1 MRARYG
7 HGGRLG
13 YESEWRARRAVS
25 GGGELVDQGM
35 HLLDL
40 SYALLGPLP
49 LHSALLR
56 TAFWPMEV
64 EDNAVVI
71 LGDRADGPW
80 TMFHASWT
88 EWKNLFSLE
97 IFCRSAKL
105 QVDGLAR
112 SYGAQRLTIYSMRP
126 ELGPPDVETT
136 DFAADDESWRRE
148 WQEFAEA
155 IHASDD
161 RPLVGRPRLGA
172 VRVAVCRG
180 SLCAPCLRLTRTRPA
195 LLPVAVLVGGRG
207 TRLGDLARHT
217 PKALVPVAGDP
228 FVFHQLRLL
237 AAHGARRVVLCVG
250 HLGEQIADAV
260 GDGARFG
267 LDVEYAFDGPEPV
280 GTAAALRQASPL
292 LGERFLVTYG
302 DAYLRADHGAVQ
314 DAFRRGGDPA
324 LMTVVQNDG
333 RWVTSNAV
341 FHDGRVT
348 AYDKRV
354 PPPEARWV
362 DYGLLAFD
370 AGVFDGARRRR
381 SLRRLPRA
389 RGARSARRAPRARA
403 VLRDRHAR
411 GARGDRGVPAR
422 RGHPQMISSR
432 HEVRACGDYHRRR

>member
-1 MRARYG
+1 MRA
-7 HGGRLG
+7 
-13 YESEWRARRAVS
+13 
-25 GGGELVDQGM
+25 M
-35 HLLDL
+35 
-40 SYALLGPLP
+40 PP
-49 LHSALLR
+49 
-56 TAFWPMEV
+56 
-64 EDNAVVI
+64 
-71 LGDRADGPW
+71 AD
-80 TMFHASWT
+80 
-88 EWKNLFSLE
+88 
-97 IFCRSAKL
+97 
-105 QVDGLAR
+105 
-112 SYGAQRLTIYSMRP
+112 
-126 ELGPPDVETT
+126 
-136 DFAADDESWRRE
+136 
-148 WQEFAEA
+148 
-155 IHASDD
+155 
-161 RPLVGRPRLGA
+161 
-172 VRVAVCRG
+172 
-180 SLCAPCLRLTRTRPA
+180 APRPA

-370 AGVFDGARRRR
+370 ARVFEEHGAADLSDVCRE
-381 SLRRLPRA
+381 LAA
-389 RGARSARRAPRARA
+389 RGALGGLLVHERFYEIGTPAGLAETEAFLRAAGTRR
-403 VLRDRHAR
+403 
-411 GARGDRGVPAR
+411 
-422 RGHPQMISSR
+422 
-432 HEVRACGDYHRRR
+432 